1 MLNTKKCINNENGF
15 TLVELM
21 VTVFL
26 TAIAVISIY
35 RGYTSFSQSA
45 DAQQQVLEMQQNLR
59 VGMTR
64 LVKDIRRAGI
74 NEEGVEDAGFMCD
87 EIPTNDTSIEFSMDL
102 TSDWDAAHGGPS
114 FRFDSNDNDDDD
126 EIDEEDESRIGD
138 NDIEDDGERI
148 KYFLES
154 DEDVNNNGVLDPGE
168 DLNGN
173 KVLDQWLQRA
183 AWDADKTP
191 PGYVE
196 HTLITN
202 VDALNF
208 VYFDKDGNTLV
219 PSAPTAAECPYVA
232 GGGGEL
238 SLKGDQLQE
247 VERVEITLV
256 VRATNEDYRYTNRET
271 YRNLQ
276 GDPLVTNPGDNF
288 RRRAFTMKV
297 QIRNNI

>member
-1 MLNTKKCINNENGF
+1 MNTKKCINNKNGF

-45 DAQQQVLEMQQNLR
+45 DAQQQVMEMQQNLR

-64 LVKDIRRAGI
+64 LVKDIRRTGM
-74 NEEGVEDAGFMCD
+74 NEEGEEDAGFMCD
-87 EIPTNDTSIEFSMDL
+87 TVPTNDTSIELSMDL
-102 TSDWDAAHGGPS
+102 FGFTGAGVS
-114 FRFDSNDNDDDD
+114 FRFDSNDNDDDG

-138 NDIEDDGERI
+138 GFIDADGERI
-148 KYFLES
+148 LYFLDN

-173 KVLDQWLQRA
+173 KVLDQWLQRGV
-183 AWDADKTP
+183 WDSASGD
-191 PGYVE
+191 YVT

-208 VYFDKDGNTLV
+208 VYFDENDDPLV
-219 PSAPTAAECPYVA
+219 PSAPSAAECPYVA

-238 SLKGDQLQE
+238 SLKGDELQE

-276 GDPLVTNPGDNF
+276 NVPLVTNPGDNF
-288 RRRAFTMKV
+288 RRRAFTMNV